1 MMLCS
6 MFRGGHFKH
15 VGDAEQ
21 RFLSVSISYHLKNK
35 KKLEINNKKKNKKQ
49 QSAMLANI
57 TIPEEL

>member
-1 MMLCS
+1 MLCS

-35 KKLEINNKKKNKKQ
+35 KKLEINNKKKNIEP
-49 QSAMLANI
+49 AI
-57 TIPEEL
+57 CDVDEYYYT